1 VVVTHGS
8 AATIADTIASLA
20 ALSLEQV
27 VVVDNDSPDETVTV
41 VREVLPDHGV
51 LVQGPNVGFGAG
63 NNRGVAAP
71 TRPWDVVLFLN
82 PDATLAPGDFTAML
96 AYLDAHPTVGMV
108 GGAIWR
114 AGIALPSGGR
124 EASVLT
130 EWRRELPRV
139 VGRWLPDRP
148 LPAGELRT
156 GDVTYVEGA
165 CMLARRSA
173 FDAVGGFDEEFF
185 LFFEEIDIA
194 RRMRAAGW
202 QVHLVA
208 DARVQHLVAAS
219 RSGTRF
225 SGEPHFA
232 ASTYRY
238 LRTHRS
244 RLAATVWF
252 AGMRVLWALR
262 SAVGRMDA
270 ADRRAR
276 VAAVRQM
283 TARMS

>member
-20 ALSLEQV
+20 ALPLEQV

-41 VREVLPDHGV
+41 VRKVLPAHGV
-51 LVQGPNVGFGAG
+51 LVQGDNVGFGAG
-63 NNRGVAAP
+63 NNRGVAAL
-71 TRPWDVVLFLN
+71 TRSCETVLFLN
-82 PDATLAPGDFTAML
+82 PDATLAPDDFAALL
-96 AYLDAHPTVGMV
+96 AYLDAQPTVGMV

-114 AGIALPSGGR
+114 AGVPLPSGGR

-130 EWRRELPRV
+130 EWRRELPRM

-148 LPAGELRT
+148 LPPSEVRT
-156 GDVTYVEGA
+156 GEVTYVEGA
-165 CMLARRSA
+165 CMLVRRSA
-173 FDAVGGFDEEFF
+173 FEAVGGFDEQFF

-202 QVHLVA
+202 QVHVVA
-208 DARVQHLVAAS
+208 DARVEHVVAAS

-238 LRTHRS
+238 LRIASS
-244 RLAATVWF
+244 RLAASVWF

-262 SAVGRMDA
+262 CVAGRMTAD
-270 ADRRAR
+270 DRRAR
-276 VAAVRQM
+276 VAAVR
-283 TARMS
+283 RMAERMP